1 MSAAAANAINS
12 IALMA
17 MGLWGYFATEAPTA
31 IIPVAIGAILLPMV
45 PRIANHNKVIA
56 HLAAM
61 ITLVALILIMS
72 VPFRSS
78 LITGDPLKI
87 LRSSAMVI
95 SGFFAMAMFIKS
107 FIDARKA
114 REVAEQV

>member
-1 MSAAAANAINS
+1 
-12 IALMA
+12 MA

-31 IIPVAIGAILLPMV
+31 IIPVAIGAILLPTV

-56 HLAAM
+56 HLAALV
-61 ITLVALILIMS
+61 TLVALILIMS

-87 LRSSAMVI
+87 LRSSVMVI
-95 SGFFAMAMFIKS
+95 SGFLAMAMFIKS
-107 FIDARKA
+107 YIDARKGRQA
-114 REVAEQV
+114 ADQV